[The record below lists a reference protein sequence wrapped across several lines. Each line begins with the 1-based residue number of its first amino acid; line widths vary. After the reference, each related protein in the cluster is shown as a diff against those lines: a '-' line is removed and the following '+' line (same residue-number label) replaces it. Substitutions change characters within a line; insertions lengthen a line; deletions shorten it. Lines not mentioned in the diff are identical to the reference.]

1 MSSMLEQAIIDA
13 EALKEAAI
21 KNAEAAIIEKYSR
34 DIKNAVDYLLEAEG
48 EEDDLG
54 LEDLGAGDEIGD
66 MSMSPPEDVLPGV
79 TSAVT
84 DGEKLCPCPDDG
96 EEIVV
101 DFNQL
106 AAMADAEMG
115 GDMNAPGS
123 TEPDMGLDMDGLLD
137 DEEEEE
143 VPLTEELIASTIE
156 EVFGLSKEGKNPF
169 KKDDKKNKLM
179 VDEEEEEDEE
189 LSEEFINS
197 AIEEAIEE
205 VLRVDIKPVPS
216 GTVMGAQANPVEL
229 KAQEDAIIARM
240 RDTEFAKKEKE
251 RLKAV
256 KDLKDLQEKYEA
268 KNQKIDDAMK
278 VISRLQEKLNQTNI
292 LNAKLLYTNKILNSD
307 SLNERQKEKVVEA
320 ISRAGTVEE
329 AKMIFETL
337 QSTVQ
342 SSRDKRQP
350 KSLSEAV
357 VRNSSTFMPRRTE
370 VLQESQLP
378 EVDRWAILAGIKK

>member
-1 MSSMLEQAIIDA
+1 MLEQAIIDA